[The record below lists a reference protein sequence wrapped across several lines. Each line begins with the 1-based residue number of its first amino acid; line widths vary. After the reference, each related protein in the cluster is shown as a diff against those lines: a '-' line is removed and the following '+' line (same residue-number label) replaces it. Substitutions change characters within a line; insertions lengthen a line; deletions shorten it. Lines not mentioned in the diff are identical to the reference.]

1 MGNTIGIN
9 ARMRNANSFML
20 RGDYDRA
27 IAAFQ
32 SVAKDQRKLDDDQG
46 RAFTYLMLGN
56 LYRKKRN
63 YEKAMSYHYK
73 SLVLSDKLDNHDGIN
88 EVKKAI
94 DYVFHYY
101 QPKDQSKVD
110 NVRVKLLRAISRIE
124 NAETSN
130 GNETKSDSS
139 CSDPNDSYLSQ
150 NFEEVYMRNF
160 YSTSSSSRKDVESS
174 SSADSVAC
182 IGEVIKNP
190 EVALVNEESDV
201 TNRASNQMTQ
211 IPTKESLQPNP
222 IYKGEEPSKVHATV
236 QDEESQKSY
245 ITCSSRSNSHESM
258 ALMWSFDLHTVL
270 DTMTDMHDNPNFQIE
285 AFKVLKERALYDI
298 DAFVSSGATLNIIDA
313 IDEHIYNKD
322 VVTNAF
328 SAVESASYYSDEV
341 KDTFFNYDGLE
352 MIKNTIEMY
361 NKNEDVLKAMCTFLV
376 NACDSENRSDMVAE
390 KGLLFDLVKLA
401 SSTKLSTPIKETV
414 LLALSVISKHSP
426 LALQKLDLMTAEQ
439 SFNA

>member
-27 IAAFQ
+27 IAAFK

-73 SLVLSDKLDNHDGIN
+73 SLVLSDKLDNHEGIN
-88 EVKKAI
+88 EVKKVI

-124 NAETSN
+124 NAEISN

-160 YSTSSSSRKDVESS
+160 YSIESS
-174 SSADSVAC
+174 SSADSVVC

-222 IYKGEEPSKVHATV
+222 IYKGE
-236 QDEESQKSY
+236 DEESQKSY

-285 AFKVLKERALYDI
+285 ACKVLKERALHDI
-298 DAFVSSGATLNIIDA
+298 DAFISSGATLNIIDA

-426 LALQKLDLMTAEQ
+426 LALQMTAEQ